1 MTFNVVDHLCEK
13 KTPDFLETKLIW
25 EGRVGVGIAVGAR
38 VIGSEVVFWG
48 IFRNVPS
55 HNTGTT
61 RGPQQFPRFSYFI
74 LDNNSSVQYSKS
86 VSFQADFLDNGK
98 GADAERCAYRKK
110 ATVFPAGVHL
120 GPHRRTSSD
129 LPA

>member
-61 RGPQQFPRFSYFI
+61 PGPHQIPRYKI
-74 LDNNSSVQYSKS
+74 QTY
-86 VSFQADFLDNGK
+86 GK
-98 GADAERCAYRKK
+98 GVSNIISNLRS
-110 ATVFPAGVHL
+110 
-120 GPHRRTSSD
+120 RRV
-129 LPA
+129 LC